1 MPKIAIDATPLL
13 PRPSGIGMYVTHLIE
28 ALEASLPPEFELEI
42 VYQPGL
48 KNWLRGQL
56 YFPEYLRSHSPR
68 RIIPLPVR
76 LSNLFIRVPELFLP
90 IIEQRFATPA
100 IFHGTN
106 HTVFPFK
113 RSSRV
118 MTIHDLTF
126 VKYPEFTNTTV
137 RAYAEQVKHC
147 LQWTDLVLTVS
158 HSSKQDIVR
167 YFGFAADRI
176 HVTPLAS
183 RYSSHYL
190 SNQNLQGQNI
200 AQLAQTSPYNFTQP
214 YILFVSTIEPRKN
227 ITGLITAFNYLKQT
241 HHIEHQLVLI
251 GQKGWRYEPIFEQIE
266 RSPYRNQIHHLSY
279 LSDQLVAL
287 FYAKAT
293 VFVYPSHYE
302 GFGLPVLEAMTLGA
316 PVVATNTASLPEV
329 AGQGAVLVPP
339 QDDMALAEGIL
350 AVIQDGGFRDR
361 LIQAGYHQAQ
371 SFSWQQTAQL
381 TLNAYKQL
389 LS

>member
-1 MPKIAIDATPLL
+1 MLKIAIDATPLL

-28 ALEASLPPEFELEI
+28 ALEALQAQNSFDLEI

-48 KNWLRGQL
+48 KNWLRGNL
-56 YFPEYLRSHSPR
+56 YFPDYLRSHSPK

-76 LSNLFIRVPELFLP
+76 LSNLFLRIPALFLP
-90 IIEQRFATPA
+90 IVEQRFAAPD

-113 RSSRV
+113 HSLRV
-118 MTIHDLTF
+118 LTIHDLTF
-126 VKYPEFTNTTV
+126 VKHPEYTNTTV

-147 LQWTDLVLTVS
+147 LKWTDLVLTVS
-158 HSSKQDIVR
+158 QSSKQDIIR
-167 YFGFAADRI
+167 YFDFNPDRI

-183 RYSSHYL
+183 RYDAQYLTNQITTEQKSQLQQSSGYD
-190 SNQNLQGQNI
+190 
-200 AQLAQTSPYNFTQP
+200 FTQP

-227 ITGLITAFNYLKQT
+227 ITGLIDAFDYLKQKY
-241 HHIEHQLVLI
+241 HLDHQLVLI
-251 GQKGWRYEPIFEQIE
+251 GQKGWHYEPIFDRIA
-266 RSPYRNQIHHLSY
+266 RSPYHTQIHHLSY
-279 LSDQLVAL
+279 LSDELVAL
-287 FYAKAT
+287 FYAQAA

-316 PVVATNTASLPEV
+316 PVVTTNTASLPEV
-329 AGQGAVLVPP
+329 AGGAAILVSP
-339 QDDMALAEGIL
+339 QDGMALAEGMW
-350 AVIQDGGFRDR
+350 AVLEDAALRDR
-361 LIQAGYHQAQ
+361 LIQTGYQQAQ

-381 TLNAYKQL
+381 TLNAYQSL

>member
-28 ALEASLPPEFELEI
+28 ALETLPLPPDFDLEI

-48 KNWLRGQL
+48 KNWLRGNL
-56 YFPEYLRSHSPR
+56 YFPDYLRSHSPK

-76 LSNLFIRVPELFLP
+76 LSNLFLRMPKLFLP
-90 IIEQRFATPA
+90 IVERRFAAPD

-113 RSSRV
+113 HSLRAL
-118 MTIHDLTF
+118 TIHDLTF
-126 VKYPEFTNTTV
+126 VKYPEYTNTTV

-147 LQWTDLVLTVS
+147 LKWTDLVLTVS
-158 HSSKQDIVR
+158 QSSKQDIIR
-167 YFGFAADRI
+167 YFEFDADRI

-183 RYSSHYL
+183 RYEVNYLSSHL
-190 SNQNLQGQNI
+190 SNQQKVHLEKSSG
-200 AQLAQTSPYNFTQP
+200 YDFTQP

-227 ITGLITAFNYLKQT
+227 ITGLIDAFDYLKQK
-241 HHIEHQLVLI
+241 HHLDHQLVLI
-251 GQKGWRYEPIFEQIE
+251 GQKGWRYEPIFDRIA
-266 RSPYRNQIHHLSY
+266 RSPYHTQIHHLSY
-279 LSDQLVAL
+279 LSDELVAL
-287 FYAKAT
+287 FYAQAG

-316 PVVATNTASLPEV
+316 PVVTTHTASLPEV
-329 AGQGAVLVPP
+329 AGDAAILVPP
-339 QDDMALAEGIL
+339 QDGMALAEGIW
-350 AVIQDGGFRDR
+350 AVLSDGALRDR
-361 LIQAGYHQAQ
+361 LIQTGYQQAQ
-371 SFSWQQTAQL
+371 SFSWHQTAAL
-381 TLNAYKQL
+381 TLNAYKSL